1 MQEATMPIRPNLQ
14 LLLAQ
19 TNVERAKQGHP
30 PLSLRQLALACD
42 LAPSVLTTLA
52 GGKTRR
58 IDYDTLDKLLTFFN
72 QYFPVTTGD
81 LLHWTPS
88 AAQSEVNH
96 A

>member
-30 PLSLRQLALACD
+30 PLSLRQLALECD

-58 IDYDTLDKLLTFFN
+58 IDYDTIDKLLTFFN
-72 QYFPVTTGD
+72 KYLPVTTGD
-81 LLHWTPS
+81 LLVWQPS
-88 AAQSEVNH
+88 TVESEDH
-96 A
+96 HE